1 MMKRENTACI
11 LFCLLLFIA
20 CAKEPVIEIPF
31 LSTNEVG
38 QITDATARCSG
49 SIVNKGGAE
58 ITDRGVCWSKELDPT
73 LLDSSSSAPAS
84 TYFTCTL
91 RNLEPGTQYYVR
103 AYATN
108 KGGTAYGLSKKF
120 TTNSLKLRTLAVAE
134 IRASTAIFGTYAEK
148 VGDSVTVSARG
159 VCWNTSPHPTAN
171 DSVTS
176 IPFEEGIYKF
186 SIGGLQHGT
195 TYYVRTFLKNASG
208 FLYGNEVSFST
219 LSGTPDIWTGPILK
233 IGAFSV
239 AASMQASD
247 FGGLEVTEY
256 GVCWSKNPN
265 PVVTNNVCAL
275 GNSNDLFNTTINNL
289 EASTT
294 YHIRGY
300 ILTDEGPFYGADVP
314 FSTLAASGT
323 FTDIDHNEYHYA
335 TFFGKTWMLENLK
348 TTKYRNGES
357 LDLVTNESFDIR
369 STVGKYVNYNNL
381 ESSSATYGRLYDW
394 YAIHDLRNIA
404 PAGWHIPTDT
414 EWKSLADSL
423 GGIPVAGRKLMDYN
437 SGLWPTEIGISAEC
451 GFHALPGGIL
461 GVTNLF
467 LLQGY
472 ASYWWSSNYSSGT
485 PVWYVHW
492 YYKDLKNLDRS
503 GFNALTVRCV
513 RDN

>member
-73 LLDSSSSAPAS
+73 LLDSSSSALAS

-120 TTNSLKLRTLAVAE
+120 TTNYLKLRTMAVSE
-134 IRASTAIFGTYAEK
+134 IKASTAIFGTYAEK

-171 DSVTS
+171 DSVVS

-186 SIGGLQHGT
+186 SISGLQHGT

-247 FGGLEVTEY
+247 FGGLEVTEC
-256 GVCWSKNPN
+256 GVCWSKNQN

-275 GNSNDLFNTTINNL
+275 GNSNDLFNTTI
-289 EASTT
+289 
-294 YHIRGY
+294 
-300 ILTDEGPFYGADVP
+300 
-314 FSTLAASGT
+314 
-323 FTDIDHNEYHYA
+323 
-335 TFFGKTWMLENLK
+335 
-348 TTKYRNGES
+348 
-357 LDLVTNESFDIR
+357 
-369 STVGKYVNYNNL
+369 NNL

-404 PAGWHIPTDT
+404 PAGWHIPTDA

-423 GGIPVAGRKLMDYN
+423 GGMPVAGRKLMDYN
-437 SGLWPTEIGISAEC
+437 SGLWPSEIGISAEC

-503 GFNALTVRCV
+503 GFNALSVRCV